1 MLLKWPWRG
10 APLLPTRPKGT
21 GLASLSGPVSPRNSG
36 CAVLPREFWAPGLSR
51 LKEQERR
58 PRSSSSIA
66 HCNRTRTA
74 CECKLRRA
82 STAHAVL
89 RDLIADMQHEKLPL
103 CAGAHRPPAH
113 LTARSNA
120 LGTRAASTVSSR
132 TAPRSGD
139 LTCPRLSLPPLAR
152 RREPFFERRTP
163 FSLPEGEVRTPSPQ
177 RGKRE
182 FPLSPKGRGVQL
194 VSSQ

>member
-1 MLLKWPWRG
+1 MLSVYYRFLCTLTSVALDVLPKWPWRG

-21 GLASLSGPVSPRNSG
+21 GRASSSGPVSPRSNG

-66 HCNRTRTA
+66 HYNQTRTA

-89 RDLIADMQHEKLPL
+89 RVLIASAQHQKLPL

-113 LTARSNA
+113 LTARLHA
-120 LGTRAASTVSSR
+120 IDMQAASTVSSR
-132 TAPRSGD
+132 SAP
-139 LTCPRLSLPPLAR
+139 T
-152 RREPFFERRTP
+152 
-163 FSLPEGEVRTPSPQ
+163 
-177 RGKRE
+177 RG
-182 FPLSPKGRGVQL
+182 S
-194 VSSQ
+194 

>member
-1 MLLKWPWRG
+1 MECSLCTTDLCHTSAALDMLPKWPWRG

-21 GLASLSGPVSPRNSG
+21 GHASLSGPVSPRNSG

-58 PRSSSSIA
+58 PCSSSSIA
-66 HCNRTRTA
+66 HCSRTRTA

-89 RDLIADMQHEKLPL
+89 RYLTEEMQHQKLPL

-120 LGTRAASTVSSR
+120 LGTQAASTVSSR
-132 TAPRSGD
+132 SAPARGS
-139 LTCPRLSLPPLAR
+139 LTCPR
-152 RREPFFERRTP
+152 
-163 FSLPEGEVRTPSPQ
+163 PS
-177 RGKRE
+177 
-182 FPLSPKGRGVQL
+182 
-194 VSSQ
+194 